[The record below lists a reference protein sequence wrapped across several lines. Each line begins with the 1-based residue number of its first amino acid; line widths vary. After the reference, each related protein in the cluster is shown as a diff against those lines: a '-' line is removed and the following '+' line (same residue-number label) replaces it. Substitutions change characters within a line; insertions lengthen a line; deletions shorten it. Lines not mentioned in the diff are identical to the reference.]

1 MAIGNLSAEQKEQ
14 MADLLAKKPETKDP
28 YADLKARPVVKEW
41 KVDDLL
47 PVKEEEFKTRNLE
60 NGKNMFAVGGC
71 YKCHRLGG
79 SGGIVGPDLT
89 AAGNRFNT
97 RDMLETLIE
106 PSKSISD
113 QYSSTAFALD
123 DGRVVVGRV
132 VNLSGKQYW
141 VQPDMINP
149 EKLIK
154 INVDSIED
162 QEESE
167 ISPMPLGLLNTM
179 TREDILDLIGY
190 MRTFGK
196 QE

>member
-1 MAIGNLSAEQKEQ
+1 V
-14 MADLLAKKPETKDP
+14 P
-28 YADLKARPVVKEW
+28 
-41 KVDDLL
+41 
-47 PVKEEEFKTRNLE
+47 
-60 NGKNMFAVGGC
+60 
-71 YKCHRLGG
+71 
-79 SGGIVGPDLT
+79 
-89 AAGNRFNT
+89 
-97 RDMLETLIE
+97 LIE